1 MQVSKWGNSL
11 AIRLPN
17 AVVKAL
23 ALEEGDEIEV
33 HVKAARRFEIDRAPG
48 RREALQLIRS
58 LRRRLPD
65 GFYFDRDDAHER

>member
-23 ALEEGDEIEV
+23 ALKEGDQVEV
-33 HVKAARRFEIDRAPG
+33 HVRDKLRFEVDRAPG
-48 RREALQLIRS
+48 REDALQRIRA
-58 LRRRLPD
+58 LRRRLP
-65 GFYFDRDDAHER
+65 GSFYFDRDEAHER